1 MTFREALKR
10 QATTGSGGASTDL
23 YILFGLVIANFFVL
37 TWPGGGAGKKREVMS
52 FWRIRIP
59 PKNSSQLLMLDAF
72 SRKAVSADSSGA
84 FIGGGEL
91 ASLKSFIADGN
102 KRLDAVNAL
111 SSNAACIVSDAVAGI
126 CCENTGLTAPNG
138 GVYTNR
144 KMAACLRDGEIVLRY
159 VSYALLAG
167 DASVLQDRC
176 LNGLRETYAALG
188 VPTGSAARAVAI
200 MKAAAA
206 ALITNTNSQPKKA
219 AVTQGDCASLAGE
232 AGSYFDSVISAIS

>member
-1 MTFREALKR
+1 MCPDDLLEALSSESRVKVVR
-10 QATTGSGGASTDL
+10 DADCIPSQTRNRST
-23 YILFGLVIANFFVL
+23 
-37 TWPGGGAGKKREVMS
+37 
-52 FWRIRIP
+52 
-59 PKNSSQLLMLDAF
+59 MLDAF

-102 KRLDAVNAL
+102 KRLDAVNAI
-111 SSNAACIVSDAVAGI
+111 SSNASCIVSDAVAGI

-188 VPTGSAARAVAI
+188 VPTGSASRAVAI

-206 ALITNTNSQPKKA
+206 ALITNTNSQAKKMA
-219 AVTQGDCASLAGE
+219 LTSGDCSSLAGE
-232 AGSYFDSVISAIS
+232 AGSYFDMVISAIS

>member
-1 MTFREALKR
+1 
-10 QATTGSGGASTDL
+10 
-23 YILFGLVIANFFVL
+23 
-37 TWPGGGAGKKREVMS
+37 
-52 FWRIRIP
+52 
-59 PKNSSQLLMLDAF
+59 MLDAF
-72 SRKAVSADSSGA
+72 SRTVVSADA
-84 FIGGGEL
+84 KTAPVGGSDL
-91 ASLKSFIADGN
+91 ARLRAYVRDGT
-102 KRLDAVNAL
+102 KRLDAVNAIT
-111 SSNAACIVSDAVAGI
+111 SNASCVVSDAVAGI

-200 MKAAAA
+200 MKASACAH
-206 ALITNTNSQPKKA
+206 ITNTNDTTGPKRKM
-219 AVTQGDCASLAGE
+219 AVTQGDCSSLSGE
-232 AGSYFDSVISAIS
+232 AASYFDMVISAIS

>member
-1 MTFREALKR
+1 
-10 QATTGSGGASTDL
+10 
-23 YILFGLVIANFFVL
+23 
-37 TWPGGGAGKKREVMS
+37 MS
-52 FWRIRIP
+52 IWRIRIP

-102 KRLDAVNAL
+102 KRLDAVNAIT
-111 SSNAACIVSDAVAGI
+111 SNASCVVSDAVAGI

-200 MKAAAA
+200 MKASACAH
-206 ALITNTNSQPKKA
+206 ITNTNDTTGPKRKM
-219 AVTQGDCASLAGE
+219 AVTAGDCSSLSGE
-232 AGSYFDSVISAIS
+232 AGSYFDAVISAIS

>member
-1 MTFREALKR
+1 
-10 QATTGSGGASTDL
+10 
-23 YILFGLVIANFFVL
+23 
-37 TWPGGGAGKKREVMS
+37 
-52 FWRIRIP
+52 
-59 PKNSSQLLMLDAF
+59 MLDAF
-72 SRKAVSADSSGA
+72 SRAAVSADSSGS

-102 KRLDAVNAL
+102 KRLDAVNAIT
-111 SSNAACIVSDAVAGI
+111 SNASCIVSDAVAGI

-188 VPTGSAARAVAI
+188 VPTGSRPCCC
-200 MKAAAA
+200 
-206 ALITNTNSQPKKA
+206 NHEGCRWRPDHQHQQPA
-219 AVTQGDCASLAGE
+219 QED
-232 AGSYFDSVISAIS
+232 GSDLWRLRQPVW